1 MGSQAMKMSAVLMT
15 LAVGIASAG
24 DDVQWVRV
32 TALLE
37 PGSGTTVRA
46 EQTMVPGGVYSAAE
60 VDSRGLGA
68 IDEEILRRTEFLN
81 GQMHDVE
88 QAMRLA
94 TLLAR
99 QYYLPLEVGEVS
111 VLPAIDLNPRLGIVI
126 TPLRFVGD
134 RAVCRVQ
141 FLEPEGPS
149 GTSEFSGEPIT
160 LQLKDASLQD
170 VLRTFSKLTPY
181 SIEIDPSIDRK
192 VTVDL
197 HDVPWDQALDLILR
211 INSLG
216 WTKESETLRVAP
228 LDEISRRKRVRTEA
242 TISLPRDS
250 WGSATIASRGDVE
263 NPTVVLVVESVE
275 GPPDLAAERDGLVI
289 PRRAVF
295 VSSSKTGVEGAAG
308 EMAVFRAG
316 VTEAGELHDI
326 EVLASPTQTY
336 SERLKV
342 ALESWQLRTVL
353 DEEGRKQ
360 EAVAGYGIRLVP
372 QRVLASIGAVE
383 HIGVVIKGDP
393 VMDQDGIY
401 VITAVVTDLDTGEVI
416 SAPRVTAKKGDEANL
431 HTGFVAPSGEPTNLE
446 MSFLISGDGKVIR
459 YSWTLTRD
467 GKVLSSHKAEFGL

>member
-1 MGSQAMKMSAVLMT
+1 LMT
-15 LAVGIASAG
+15 LAAGIVFAA
-24 DDVQWVRV
+24 DEVQWVRV

-46 EQTMVPGGVYSAAE
+46 EQTMVPGGVYSLAE
-60 VDSRGLGA
+60 VDRRGMDA
-68 IDEEILRRTEFLN
+68 IDKEILKRTEFLS
-81 GQMHDVE
+81 GQMRDVE
-88 QAMRLA
+88 EAMRLA

-99 QYYLPLEVGEVS
+99 QYYLPLEVGKKA
-111 VLPAIDLNPRLGIVI
+111 VLPVIDLNPRLGIVI

-160 LQLKDASLQD
+160 LQLKDAKLQD
-170 VLRTFSKLTPY
+170 VLSTFSKITPF
-181 SIEIDPSIDRK
+181 SIEIDPSIDRE

-216 WTKESETLRVAP
+216 WTRDGDTLRVAP

-242 TISLPRDS
+242 TINLPRDS
-250 WGSATIASRGDVE
+250 WGSATIASRGDAE
-263 NPTVVLVVESVE
+263 NPTVVLVVESVDV
-275 GPPDLAAERDGLVI
+275 PPDLAAERDGLVI

-295 VSSSKTGVEGAAG
+295 VSSSHTDVEGSAG

-316 VTEAGELHDI
+316 VTQAGELHDV
-326 EVLASPTQTY
+326 EVLASPSQTY
-336 SERLKV
+336 SERLRE

-353 DEEGRKQ
+353 DEEGRKH
-360 EAVAGYGIRLVP
+360 EAVAGYGIRLMP
-372 QRVLASIGAVE
+372 QRVLASVGAVE
-383 HIGVVIKGDP
+383 HIGVDLKSNP
-393 VMDQDGIY
+393 VVEQDGIY
-401 VITAVVTDLDTGEVI
+401 VISGVVTDLDTGDVI

-431 HTGFVAPSGEPTNLE
+431 RTSFVAPSGEPTNLE
-446 MSFLISGDGKVIR
+446 MSFLISGDGKTIS
-459 YSWTLTRD
+459 YSWTLTRG
-467 GKVLSSHKAEFGL
+467 GKVLSSHKAELSL

>member
-1 MGSQAMKMSAVLMT
+1 MGSQAMKMSALLMT
-15 LAVGIASAG
+15 LAVGIASAA

-46 EQTMVPGGVYSAAE
+46 EQTMVPGGVYSLAE
-60 VDSRGLGA
+60 VDRRGIDA
-68 IDEEILRRTEFLN
+68 IDREILDRIEFLN

-99 QYYLPLEVGEVS
+99 QYYLPLEVGKMA
-111 VLPAIDLNPRLGIVI
+111 VLPVIDLNPRLGIVI
-126 TPLRFVGD
+126 TPLRLVGD
-134 RAVCRVQ
+134 RAACRVQ

-160 LQLKDASLQD
+160 LQLKDAKLQD
-170 VLRTFSKLTPY
+170 VLSTFSKITPY
-181 SIEIDPSIDRK
+181 SIEIDPSIDRE

-211 INSLG
+211 INNLG
-216 WTKESETLRVAP
+216 WTRDGDTLRVAP
-228 LDEISRRKRVRTEA
+228 LDEISLRKRVRTEA

-250 WGSATIASRGDVE
+250 WGSATIASRGDAE
-263 NPTVVLVVESVE
+263 NPTVVLVVESVD

-295 VSSSKTGVEGAAG
+295 PSSSHTSVEDSAG
-308 EMAVFRAG
+308 ETAVFRAG
-316 VTEAGELHDI
+316 VTQAGELHDV
-326 EVLASPTQTY
+326 EVLASPSQTY
-336 SERLKV
+336 SERLKE

-360 EAVAGYGIRLVP
+360 EAVAGYGIRLLP
-372 QRVLASIGAVE
+372 QRILASIGDVE
-383 HIGVVIKGDP
+383 HIGVEIKGVP
-393 VMDQDGIY
+393 VADQNGIY

-416 SAPRVTAKKGDEANL
+416 SAPRVTAMQGSEANL
-431 HTGFVAPSGEPTNLE
+431 RTGVVAPSGTPTQLE
-446 MSFLISGDGKVIR
+446 MGFLVSEDGKSIS
-459 YSWTLTRD
+459 YSWTLTSN
-467 GKVLSSHKAEFGL
+467 GKVVSSHKAEFGL

>member
-1 MGSQAMKMSAVLMT
+1 MMMFTILMA
-15 LAVGIASAG
+15 LVVGIASAS

-37 PGSGTTVRA
+37 PGSGATVRA
-46 EQTMVPGGVYSAAE
+46 EQTMVPGGVYSLAE
-60 VDSRGLGA
+60 VDRRGMDA
-68 IDEEILRRTEFLN
+68 IDREILERTEFLS
-81 GQMHDVE
+81 GQMREVE
-88 QAMRLA
+88 EAMRLA

-99 QYYLPLEVGEVS
+99 QYYLPLEVGEPS
-111 VLPAIDLNPRLGIVI
+111 VLPAVDLNPRLGIVI

-170 VLRTFSKLTPY
+170 LLRTFSKLTTY
-181 SIEIDPSIDRK
+181 SVEIDPSIDRK

-216 WTKESETLRVAP
+216 WTRDGDTLWVAP

-250 WGSATIASRGDVE
+250 WGSATIASRGDAE
-263 NPTVVLVVESVE
+263 NPTVVLVVESVD
-275 GPPDLAAERDGLVI
+275 GQPDLAAERDGLVI

-295 VSSSKTGVEGAAG
+295 PSSSHTIAEGSAG

-316 VTEAGELHDI
+316 VTQTGELHDV
-326 EVLASPTQTY
+326 EVLAAPSQGY
-336 SERLKV
+336 SEQLRE

-353 DEEGRKQ
+353 DEEGRKR

-372 QRVLASIGAVE
+372 QRVLASVGAVE
-383 HIGVVIKGDP
+383 HIGVEIKSNP
-393 VMDQDGIY
+393 VAEQDGLY
-401 VITAVVTDLDTGEVI
+401 VISAVVTDLDTGKVV
-416 SAPRVTAKKGDEANL
+416 SAPRVNAKEGTEANL
-431 HTGFVAPSGEPTNLE
+431 RTGFVAPSGEPTNLE
-446 MSFLISGDGKVIR
+446 MSFLISEDGKVIR
-459 YSWTLTRD
+459 YSWILTRD
-467 GKVLSSHKAEFGL
+467 GEVVSSHRAEFGL